1 MSDKSKP
8 AFPATID
15 SGFVVMDDDGK
26 PEHMSAHVTGMT
38 LREHY
43 AGLAMQGAIA
53 NDELLTRI
61 DDGDRSAMQFCVA
74 WADALIA
81 ELQREAGDE

>member
-1 MSDKSKP
+1 MSDKNRP
-8 AFPATID
+8 AFPNEYG
-15 SGFVVMDDDGK
+15 S
-26 PEHMSAHVTGMT
+26 GMT

-43 AGLAMQGAIA
+43 AGLAMQGVIA

-61 DDGDRSAMQFCVA
+61 DDGDRGAMQFCVA